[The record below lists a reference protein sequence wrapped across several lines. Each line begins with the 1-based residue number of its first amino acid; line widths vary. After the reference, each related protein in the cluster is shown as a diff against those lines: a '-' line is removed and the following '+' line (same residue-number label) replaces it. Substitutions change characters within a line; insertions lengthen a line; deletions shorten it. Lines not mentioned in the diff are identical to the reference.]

1 MQAAEATLHI
11 HRSREAEDCS
21 LRMSA
26 QSSLPEGKTRAF
38 YDHYVYTMGVSIILT
53 VKVCVF
59 VYVCVCV
66 CVHVCVQGDLKRT
79 AEERQKL
86 LVLMSKDALQVVWDA
101 SV

>member
-1 MQAAEATLHI
+1 
-11 HRSREAEDCS
+11 
-21 LRMSA
+21 MST
-26 QSSLPEGKTRAF
+26 QSSLPEGKTRTF

-53 VKVCVF
+53 IKVCVF
-59 VYVCVCV
+59 VCLCMCVCACVCACVCV
-66 CVHVCVQGDLKRT
+66 RVCVRVCVQGDLKRT

>member
-1 MQAAEATLHI
+1 
-11 HRSREAEDCS
+11 
-21 LRMSA
+21 MSA

-59 VYVCVCV
+59 VCLCMCVCV
-66 CVHVCVQGDLKRT
+66 CVRVCVQGDLKRT